1 MESMEEIRRISRE
14 DAEYPKRLA
23 GIPDAPKYLYV
34 KGRLPEE
41 NLPSVALIGA
51 RDCSEYGKSVA
62 AWLGEKLG
70 KAGVQIISG
79 MARGIDG
86 ISQEAALDTGG
97 SSFGVLGCGV
107 DICYPKQNRTLYEK
121 LCARGGVLSEYVPGT
136 PPKPQNFPPRNRIV
150 SGLADAVIVVEAR
163 LKSGT
168 LITVDMALEQGREV
182 YVVPGRVTDG
192 LSAGCNRL
200 LKSGA
205 GILLDVEEFLEEL
218 WELYARQK
226 TDEGKTVT
234 ELRKQCKPSE
244 WKQSAGWKQGEGT
257 AGFAGLSAE
266 CTDIWKVLDF
276 YPQSLEQICEK
287 LPKRYRE
294 EQIRVL
300 MMRLCMEGLATQVS
314 PGCFCK
320 NKS

>member
-1 MESMEEIRRISRE
+1 MEEIRRISRE

-23 GIPDAPKYLYV
+23 RIPDAPKCLYV

-70 KAGVQIISG
+70 KAGVQVISG

-86 ISQEAALDTGG
+86 ISQEAALDAGG

-121 LCARGGVLSEYVPGT
+121 LCARGGVLSEYVSGT

-150 SGLADAVIVVEAR
+150 SGLADVVIVVEAR

-200 LKSGA
+200 LKAGA
-205 GILLDVEEFLEEL
+205 GILLEVDEFLEEL
-218 WELYARQK
+218 WGLHERQK
-226 TDEGKTVT
+226 ADEGKAMP
-234 ELRKQCKPSE
+234 ECRKQSKPSE
-244 WKQSAGWKQGEGT
+244 WKQCAGWEQGEES
-257 AGFAGLSAE
+257 ARLAGLSAE
-266 CTDIWKVLDF
+266 CTAIWKMLDF

-287 LPKRYRE
+287 LPKKCRE
-294 EQIRVL
+294 EQIRIL